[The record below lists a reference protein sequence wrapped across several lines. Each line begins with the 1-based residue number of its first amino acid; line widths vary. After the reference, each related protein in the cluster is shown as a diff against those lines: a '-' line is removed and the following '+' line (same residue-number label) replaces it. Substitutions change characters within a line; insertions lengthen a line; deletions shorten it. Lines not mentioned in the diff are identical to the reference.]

1 MRLAAIDI
9 GTISARLLV
18 ADVESGRVREVLRR
32 GEVVHLGEALA
43 ATGSI
48 GGDAIERAVDALR
61 SFVGDTQRLGAERIV
76 AVATSASRDASD
88 REEFLSRV
96 SQVGVFPEI
105 VSGTRE
111 AELSFLG
118 ATAKRPGRDT
128 LVVDIGGG
136 STEFSFGSD
145 SAELALSIDIGARR
159 VTDGYLAS
167 DPPTQTEVAAAER
180 AIDALLAPALESLPA
195 RPARIVA
202 LAGTVTS
209 LAAMALEL
217 DPYDSK
223 KVDGY
228 ELTLEEVRRLRE
240 SLAAIPVEA
249 RRAVVG
255 LELSRASVIVGGALI
270 VERLLELSG
279 RLSCTVSEADIL
291 WGILID
297 AERRGGVAER
307 HTQET

>member
-18 ADVESGRVREVLRR
+18 ADVENDRLREVLRR
-32 GEVVHLGEALA
+32 VEVVHLGEALA
-43 ATGSI
+43 GTGAI
-48 GGDAIERAVDALR
+48 GADAIARAIDALR
-61 SFVGDTQRLGAERIV
+61 SFVGDAQRLGAERIV
-76 AVATSASRDASD
+76 AIATSASREASD
-88 REEFLSRV
+88 REEFLSRT

-105 VSGTRE
+105 VSGARE

-118 ATAKRPGRDT
+118 ATAKRPGGDT

-136 STEFSFGSD
+136 STEFAFGSD
-145 SAELALSIDIGARR
+145 SAEVALSIDVGARR
-159 VTDGYLAS
+159 VTDRYLVS
-167 DPPTQTEVAAAER
+167 DPPTDTEIAAAVR
-180 AIDALLAPALESLPA
+180 TIDALLAPALESLPA
-195 RPARIVA
+195 QPARIVA

-209 LAAMALEL
+209 LVAVALEL
-217 DPYDSK
+217 DPYDSE

-228 ELTLEEVRRLRE
+228 ELTLEEIHRLRE
-240 SLAAIPVEA
+240 SLATMPVEA
-249 RRAVVG
+249 RRGVVG
-255 LELSRASVIVGGALI
+255 LEPSRASVIVGGALI

-279 RLSCTVSEADIL
+279 RSSCTVSEADIL